1 MKKVVISLG
10 GSILIPTLEEHTI
23 KEYVPVLKKIAKQHR
38 LFVVVGGGG
47 EARRYIGIMRDLGI
61 DEGTSDEIGIL
72 ITRLNAT
79 MLIAA
84 LGEDAYP
91 KVAESHAEAK
101 KFAES
106 GKIVVMGG
114 ITPGQTTDAVAAV
127 LAERVGAAVF
137 INATSVDGIYSADP
151 RKDKKATRFDS
162 MTPKKL
168 LEIVGGTALGA
179 GSNNV
184 LDIVAARVVERSNIP
199 LVVLDGRDPKNLP
212 NAILKGK
219 SGAQWFRT
227 GRRTRCR
234 CEREFFSILGLLV
247 KMKFT
252 SLGGLPDGPPILPP
266 DYGIDATAPD
276 GAPRAADRSNY
287 FLFVLCKPSCPA
299 LLGRSPEAGSPQY
312 YLS

>member
-1 MKKVVISLG
+1 MKKVVLSLG
-10 GSILIPTLEEHTI
+10 GSILIPTLEGNTLR
-23 KEYVPVLKKIAKQHR
+23 EYVPVLRKIARTCR

-47 EARRYIGIMRDLGI
+47 EARRYISVMRDLGV

-84 LGEDAYP
+84 LGDDAYP

-127 LAERVGAAVF
+127 LAERVGASVF
-137 INATSVDGIYSADP
+137 INATSVDGIYTADP
-151 RKDKKATRFDS
+151 KKDRNATRFD
-162 MTPKKL
+162 MITPQKL

-184 LDIVAARVVERSNIP
+184 LDIVAARVVERSGIP
-199 LVVLDGRDPKNLP
+199 LVVLDGREPKNLQ

-219 SGAQWFRT
+219 FRGTVVSGS
-227 GRRTRCR
+227 GK
-234 CEREFFSILGLLV
+234 IP
-247 KMKFT
+247 
-252 SLGGLPDGPPILPP
+252 LP
-266 DYGIDATAPD
+266 
-276 GAPRAADRSNY
+276 
-287 FLFVLCKPSCPA
+287 V
-299 LLGRSPEAGSPQY
+299 
-312 YLS
+312 

>member
-10 GSILIPTLEEHTI
+10 SSILIPSLEDHTV

-47 EARRYIGIMRDLGI
+47 EARRYIGVMRDLGI

-101 KFAES
+101 KFAET

-127 LAERVGAAVF
+127 LSERVGASVF

-151 RKDKKATRFDS
+151 RKDPKATRFDA

-199 LVVLDGRDPKNLP
+199 LVVLDGRDPKNLS

-219 SGAQWFRT
+219 YRGTVVSN
-227 GRRTRCR
+227 
-234 CEREFFSILGLLV
+234 S
-247 KMKFT
+247 KK
-252 SLGGLPDGPPILPP
+252 SPLPL
-266 DYGIDATAPD
+266 
-276 GAPRAADRSNY
+276 
-287 FLFVLCKPSCPA
+287 
-299 LLGRSPEAGSPQY
+299 
-312 YLS
+312 